1 VNPVQI
7 RSLIVDPVELGTL
20 TVDPDTTA
28 DGRTFVALGE
38 GGAYTA
44 VTEAECLEISEAWR
58 RVEQI
63 IVERR
68 YGAEAVA

>member
-1 VNPVQI
+1 MKI
-7 RSLIVDPVELGTL
+7 RSLIVDPIELGTL
-20 TVDPDTTA
+20 KVDPDTTA

-44 VTEAECLEISEAWR
+44 VTDAEALEIAEAWR

-63 IVERR
+63 IDQAR
-68 YGAEAVA
+68 

>member
-1 VNPVQI
+1 VNPVKI

-20 TVDPDTTA
+20 TVDPDTNA
-28 DGRTFVALGE
+28 DGRTFVAIGTN
-38 GGAYTA
+38 AYTA
-44 VTEAECLEISEAWR
+44 VTDAEALEISEAWR

-68 YGAEAVA
+68 YGAEAVAS

>member
-1 VNPVQI
+1 MKI

-20 TVDPDTTA
+20 KVDPDDTA
-28 DGRTFVALGE
+28 GGRTFVALGD

-44 VTEAECLEISEAWR
+44 VTPDEALEISEAWR

-63 IVERR
+63 LIERR
-68 YGAEAVA
+68 HGIQAVA